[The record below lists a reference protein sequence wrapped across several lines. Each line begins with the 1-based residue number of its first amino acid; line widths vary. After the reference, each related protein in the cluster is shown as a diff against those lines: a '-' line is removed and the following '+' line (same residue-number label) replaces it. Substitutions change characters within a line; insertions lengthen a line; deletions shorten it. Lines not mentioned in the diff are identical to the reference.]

1 MCPSPLFDDYKNNE
15 GDRRG
20 HERKIPCPPFSIDD
34 KIPRGTGKTGLSQDC
49 NRNLLHSWYMNY
61 AKLHTKWLMSRG
73 QEFVGVPMV
82 NAAWQKDRE
91 AFLVRY
97 FNPGLLLREILPC
110 EIVVEYDGYPGHSRQ
125 DALDCMRKTTRKLAR
140 EGIAFIVFDHG
151 GKSPHLHL
159 WIDDLDLL
167 DYADRTAYK
176 EAFIR
181 KYCDS
186 PQKVDLSLASKH
198 LIAFE
203 YARHWKYN
211 TLKFEALNHLP
222 MAKLNDVSWDVP
234 CALCDGFCCEWV
246 DVRGVFYCDLC
257 HERSAHGILLLGEY
271 EEKEE
276 IMAEVPK

>member
-1 MCPSPLFDDYKNNE
+1 MVTGEKNVLTPIFDDVKRSQVS
-15 GDRRG
+15 GV
-20 HERKIPCPPFSIDD
+20 S
-34 KIPRGTGKTGLSQDC
+34 GLSQDYD
-49 NRNLLHSWYMNY
+49 RNLLRHWSMNY

-73 QEFVGVPMV
+73 QEFVGVPSV
-82 NAAWQKDRE
+82 TSPWQKDRE

-110 EIVVEYDGYPGHSRQ
+110 EIVVEYDGYQGHSRA
-125 DALDCMRKTTRKLAR
+125 DALDCMRKTVKRMAK
-140 EGIAFIVFDHG
+140 EGINFIVFDHG

-159 WIDDLDLL
+159 WIDDLDIL
-167 DYADRTAYK
+167 DYTDRTAYK

-181 KYCDS
+181 KYCES
-186 PQKVDLSLASKH
+186 PEKVDLSLVSKH

-211 TLKFEALNHLP
+211 TLKFEALNRLP
-222 MAKLNDVSWDVP
+222 MAKLKDVSWDIP

-257 HERSAHGILLLGEY
+257 HERGVRGGLLLGVD
-271 EEKEE
+271 EE
-276 IMAEVPK
+276 